1 MTTQIIDSDLRCPRD
16 GKRMMV
22 ELGQQDEDGRDLG
35 ALVMWHHCW
44 HCNYKVRDDRTMK
57 PLPTHTPE
65 FAERLKR
72 LRLEGTVIPIHYDPT
87 PFPRSEFDEEEV
99 DAHT

>member
-16 GKRMMV
+16 GKRMVV

-35 ALVMWHHCW
+35 QLVMIHRCW
-44 HCNYKVRDDRTMK
+44 HCPYTVRDDRRMR
-57 PLPTHTPE
+57 PLPTRTPQ

-72 LRLEGTVIPIHYDPT
+72 QRLEGTEIPIVYSDEPW
-87 PFPRSEFDEEEV
+87 PVSEFDEEEV
-99 DAHT
+99 DA